1 MSTKAE
7 WWASPQD
14 SRNTSPPSPHDT
26 TTATTTTTAPPV
38 IPRRIHILGSG
49 NVGSLVAHSLRTLPN
64 PPPVTLLFHKF
75 SKLED
80 FRNSGS
86 RIELHRPLKGVSISY
101 GYEAE
106 LTPPPGAVVA
116 ANTPFEALVDPNT
129 RATLPIPPQR
139 RIANLIITT
148 KAHQTIAAL
157 RPISERLT
165 KDSTI
170 LILQNGMG
178 VLEEIKAAIFPDPA
192 SRPNFVLGITTHGL
206 YPEGPFAL
214 MQKGMGTISLGYV
227 QRDHQEA
234 PDLKGGVA
242 RSWFTSSPP
251 PPSEHPDKPPPLT
264 ALPPSSEYLLS
275 TLLSAKPLEAVH
287 LSIAELLSAQFE
299 KLAINAVINPLT
311 VLFNCKNGELLEN
324 FYIVQNMRL
333 ILWEVSQ
340 VLCALPELAAL
351 PGRDVRLSPERLYD
365 LVIRVAR
372 LTAGNYS
379 SMFQDVRNGKQ
390 TEIDYIN
397 GYVLDRARDL
407 ELACTVNYM
416 LVNMVKGKGKI
427 VQERV
432 AAQCMHVI
440 PLYSWGGFLL
450 FGSGIN
456 FICCKY
462 VYRSAAYICVCIDQ
476 LLGVGFLPFLW
487 SLFGGL
493 GG

>member
-1 MSTKAE
+1 MSTRAE
-7 WWASPQD
+7 WWASRQD
-14 SRNTSPPSPHDT
+14 SRSTSPPSPHDT
-26 TTATTTTTAPPV
+26 TTATTITTTTASPV
-38 IPRRIHILGSG
+38 TPRRIHILGSG
-49 NVGSLVAHSLRTLPN
+49 NVGNLVAYSLRTLPN

-80 FRNSGS
+80 FQNSGS
-86 RIELHRPLKGVSISY
+86 RIELRRPLKEVSVSH
-101 GYEAE
+101 GYDVE
-106 LTPPPGAVVA
+106 LTPPPNAVVA
-116 ANTPFEALVDPNT
+116 ANTPLEALVDPNT
-129 RATLPIPPQR
+129 GATPPPPPQR
-139 RIANLIITT
+139 RIASLIITT

-165 KDSTI
+165 RDSTI

-178 VLEEIKAAIFPDPA
+178 VLEEIKAEIFPDPA
-192 SRPNFVLGITTHGL
+192 SRPNFVLGITTHGI
-206 YPEGPFAL
+206 YPEGPFTL

-227 QRDHQEA
+227 QRDHPET
-234 PDLKGGVA
+234 PDPKGKGTA
-242 RSWFTSSPP
+242 RSWFTTSPP
-251 PPSEHPDKPPPLT
+251 PPSEHPDKPPPLDT
-264 ALPPSSEYLLS
+264 LPPSSEYLLS
-275 TLLSAKPLEAVH
+275 TLLSAKPLEATH
-287 LSIAELLSAQFE
+287 LSIAELLSAQLE

-397 GYVLDRARDL
+397 GYVLDRAREL
-407 ELACTVNYM
+407 ELACTVNFM
-416 LVNMVKGKGKI
+416 LINMVKSKGKI
-427 VQERV
+427 VQGRV
-432 AAQCMHVI
+432 AAQV
-440 PLYSWGGFLL
+440 PF
-450 FGSGIN
+450 
-456 FICCKY
+456 
-462 VYRSAAYICVCIDQ
+462 
-476 LLGVGFLPFLW
+476 VGLED
-487 SLFGGL
+487 
-493 GG
+493 

>member
-7 WWASPQD
+7 WWAGPQD
-14 SRNTSPPSPHDT
+14 SRNTASPSLHDT
-26 TTATTTTTAPPV
+26 TAATITATTTTTASPA

-49 NVGSLVAHSLRTLPN
+49 NVGNLVAHSLRTLPN

-75 SKLED
+75 SKVED
-80 FRNSGS
+80 FQNSGS
-86 RIELHRPLKGVSISY
+86 RIELHRPLKEVSISY
-101 GYEAE
+101 GYDVE
-106 LTPPPGAVVA
+106 LTAPPNTVVA
-116 ANTPFEALVDPNT
+116 ANTPLEALVDPNT
-129 RATLPIPPQR
+129 GATPLPPPQR
-139 RIANLIITT
+139 RIASLIITT

-165 KDSTI
+165 RDSTI

-178 VLEEIKAAIFPDPA
+178 VLEEIKTEIFPDPA
-192 SRPNFVLGITTHGL
+192 SRPNFVLGITSHGI
-206 YPEGPFAL
+206 YPEGPFVL

-227 QRDHQEA
+227 QRGRPET
-234 PDLKGGVA
+234 PDPKGRRTA
-242 RSWFTSSPP
+242 RPWFTSSPP
-251 PPSEHPDKPPPLT
+251 PPSEHPDKPPPLST
-264 ALPPSSEYLLS
+264 LPPSSEYLLS
-275 TLLSAKPLEAVH
+275 TILSAKPLEATH
-287 LSIAELLSAQFE
+287 LSIAELLSAQLE
-299 KLAINAVINPLT
+299 KLAINSVINPLT

-372 LTAGNYS
+372 LTGGNYS

-416 LVNMVKGKGKI
+416 LVNMIKGKGKI
-427 VQERV
+427 VQQRA
-432 AAQCMHVI
+432 AAQV
-440 PLYSWGGFLL
+440 PF
-450 FGSGIN
+450 
-456 FICCKY
+456 
-462 VYRSAAYICVCIDQ
+462 
-476 LLGVGFLPFLW
+476 VGLED
-487 SLFGGL
+487 
-493 GG
+493 

>member
-1 MSTKAE
+1 MSTKQE
-7 WWASPQD
+7 WSASPQD
-14 SRNTSPPSPHDT
+14 SRNISPPSPHDT
-26 TTATTTTTAPPV
+26 TAAAAATTTATATTTAASPV
-38 IPRRIHILGSG
+38 VPRRIHILGSG
-49 NVGSLVAHSLRTLPN
+49 NVGNLVAHSLRTLPN

-80 FRNSGS
+80 FQTSGS
-86 RIELHRPLKGVSISY
+86 RIELHRPLKEVSISY

-106 LTPPPGAVVA
+106 LTLPPNAVVA
-116 ANTPFEALVDPNT
+116 ANTPLEALVDPNT
-129 RATLPIPPQR
+129 GATPPPPPQR

-148 KAHQTIAAL
+148 KAHQTVAAL

-165 KDSTI
+165 KDSTV

-178 VLEEIKAAIFPDPA
+178 VLEEIKAEIFPDPA
-192 SRPNFVLGITTHGL
+192 SRPNFVLGITTHGI
-206 YPEGPFAL
+206 YPEGPFTL
-214 MQKGMGTISLGYV
+214 VQKGMGTISLGYV
-227 QRDHQEA
+227 QRDHPEA
-234 PDLKGGVA
+234 PDWKKEGVV

-251 PPSEHPDKPPPLT
+251 PPSEHPDKPPPLNT
-264 ALPPSSEYLLS
+264 LPPSSGYLLS
-275 TLLSAKPLEAVH
+275 TLLSAKPLEAAH
-287 LSIAELLSAQFE
+287 LSIAELLSAQLE

-351 PGRDVRLSPERLYD
+351 PGRDVRLSPDRLYD

-372 LTAGNYS
+372 LSAGNYS

-397 GYVLDRARDL
+397 GYVLDRARDM

-416 LVNMVKGKGKI
+416 LVNMVKAKGKI
-427 VQERV
+427 VQERA
-432 AAQCMHVI
+432 AAQV
-440 PLYSWGGFLL
+440 PFVL
-450 FGSGIN
+450 FGHAL
-456 FICCKY
+456 CP
-462 VYRSAAYICVCIDQ
+462 
-476 LLGVGFLPFLW
+476 L
-487 SLFGGL
+487 
-493 GG
+493 